1 MGTIYGPNLV
11 TDGLVLCL
19 DAANTLSYPG
29 SGTTWTDLTGN
40 GYDGD
45 VQNCTFS
52 TNNAGVLV
60 TSGSSGSLINIALP
74 DYRYSDIS
82 IVVAQRYVTGSG
94 GRMLNGRN
102 NNWLLGNYS
111 SKVNVY
117 YAEGWIRYT
126 GATNPDETGDTAFMS
141 AWRIY
146 TCTEDYSADNRLIYT
161 NGVYGGE
168 DAGYGPGS
176 GTQGPNGLTV
186 GRYLNGDTERTN
198 GEIGFVLAYNRV
210 LTASEILQNFEAHKG
225 RYGL

>member
-146 TCTEDYSADNRLIYT
+146 TCTEDYGSDSRLIYT

-168 DAGYGPGS
+168 DVGYGPAG

-186 GRYLNGDTERTN
+186 GRYRDGDTERTN
-198 GEIGFVLAYNRV
+198 GEIGFVLAYDRV
-210 LTASEILQNFEAHKG
+210 LTATEVLQNFNAHKG